1 MNDELEHR
9 KSFNDSIKIV
19 EKDIK
24 EMSRMGENAI
34 IKAVKSIEDFDEEAI
49 QEVYAA
55 EKETNELNLDVEK
68 TCLKINALY
77 QPVAKDLR
85 FVASMMKI
93 SSIFERIC
101 DLAAKI
107 AKIAEKNKGKD
118 PIKPLVRSNEMIEK
132 MTKMMDMVREAIET
146 KEVDDLRKLSE
157 IDDEV
162 DELFSEISE
171 ELTELMVENPDLI
184 DEGKDLLYMARY
196 LERSADLVC
205 KVGSRLIYQVKGE
218 RVRLK

>member
-34 IKAVKSIEDFDEEAI
+34 IKAVKSIEDFNEEAI

-107 AKIAEKNKGKD
+107 AKIAEKNKGK
-118 PIKPLVRSNEMIEK
+118 V
-132 MTKMMDMVREAIET
+132 V
-146 KEVDDLRKLSE
+146 
-157 IDDEV
+157 
-162 DELFSEISE
+162 
-171 ELTELMVENPDLI
+171 
-184 DEGKDLLYMARY
+184 
-196 LERSADLVC
+196 
-205 KVGSRLIYQVKGE
+205 
-218 RVRLK
+218 